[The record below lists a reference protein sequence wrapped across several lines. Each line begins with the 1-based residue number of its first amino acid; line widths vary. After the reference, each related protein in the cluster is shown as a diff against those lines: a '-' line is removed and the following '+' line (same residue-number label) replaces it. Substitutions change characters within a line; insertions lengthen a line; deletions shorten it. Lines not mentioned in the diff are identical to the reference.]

1 MVSKKISN
9 ELELVKW
16 LAILGIFTF
25 HFSDTIV
32 SYNIYQLHNLVEKIF
47 HVGSQGIHIFFILS
61 AFFIYLKYGDTK
73 QDFNVLARIK
83 KLYPQYLISIVFVL
97 FLYFLFS
104 KTFTIDE
111 IIVNI
116 LPIIRNLSQEYIR
129 TINGNWWF
137 LHTLIEFYIV
147 FYFIRSKLLNIKS
160 SLLIISTI
168 LIYIFYVSVYTFLLD
183 IDSRNLTPYSSFFIN
198 YIYDFTIGIVAAR
211 FYIEH
216 QQNNTN
222 HKYLSKLINN
232 PYLLI
237 LIGIFFEFMG
247 LVITKVFNIFGY
259 NINDIFFAIGI
270 SAIYLGLVKFI
281 SNLKQNITILLINN
295 TAIIYII
302 YLIHH
307 PIIINFTSI
316 IPQNNIFS
324 VLLMFFVSLVTT
336 FIISLIFIKIL
347 KSMKN
352 ENE

>member
-9 ELELVKW
+9 QLELIKW
-16 LAILGIFTF
+16 LAILGIFIF

-32 SYNIYQLHNLVEKIF
+32 SYNIYQLNSFVEKIF
-47 HVGSQGIHIFFILS
+47 HIGSQGIHIFFILS
-61 AFFIYLKYGDTK
+61 AFFIYLKYCNGK
-73 QDFNVLARIK
+73 QEFNLFVRIK
-83 KLYPQYLISIVFVL
+83 KLYPQYLISVIFVL

-104 KTFTIDE
+104 KTFKIDE
-111 IIVNI
+111 IIINI

-147 FYFIRSKLLNIKS
+147 FYFIRSRLLNIKTPI
-160 SLLIISTI
+160 LIIGTI
-168 LIYIFYVSVYTFLLD
+168 FVYTFYVSIYTFLLD

-198 YIYDFTIGIVAAR
+198 YIYDFTIGIIAAR
-211 FYIEH
+211 FYIE
-216 QQNNTN
+216 QQESNNN

-237 LIGIFFEFMG
+237 LLGISFEFLG
-247 LVITKVFNIFGY
+247 LMITKIFYIFGY

-270 SAIYLGLVKFI
+270 SAIYFGLIKI
-281 SNLKQNITILLINN
+281 IDKIKGKIITFLINN
-295 TAIIYII
+295 TAMIYII

-316 IPQNNIFS
+316 IPKNNTFLI
-324 VLLMFFVSLVTT
+324 LLTFVVSLITT
-336 FIISLIFIKIL
+336 FTISIIFTKLL
-347 KSMKN
+347 KRLKN
-352 ENE
+352 